1 MATKD
6 HEFTVGKGQT
16 IWAGKSHYPDLVRL
30 VVPKDQAV
38 ALAHKI
44 LRAYELARPEDM
56 YLDEIP
62 LYGELEPLDDEQVG
76 QMSICQVSAGRTEGK
91 RELSFQKSSCCCCS
105 WANPFNQD
113 ARIAG

>member
-16 IWAGKSHYPDLVRL
+16 IWARKSHYPDLVRL

-62 LYGELEPLDDEQVG
+62 LYGELEPLDDE
-76 QMSICQVSAGRTEGK
+76 
-91 RELSFQKSSCCCCS
+91 
-105 WANPFNQD
+105 
-113 ARIAG
+113 

>member
-1 MATKD
+1 M
-6 HEFTVGKGQT
+6 
-16 IWAGKSHYPDLVRL
+16 RL

-62 LYGELEPLDDEQVG
+62 LYGELEPLDDE
-76 QMSICQVSAGRTEGK
+76 
-91 RELSFQKSSCCCCS
+91 
-105 WANPFNQD
+105 
-113 ARIAG
+113 